1 MFKAIDLFAGC
12 GGFSTGF
19 RQAKFDVIIA
29 VEFDKEI
36 AQSYKHNHPK
46 TKMLIDDIKNID
58 NQKFF
63 NKNMA
68 DVIIGG
74 PPCQG
79 FSMSG
84 ARIRKKF
91 ANTED
96 KRNYLFK
103 HYLNIVNI
111 VRPKL
116 FIFENVKGII
126 SFNKGLIFDEIK
138 ESFKSIGYFL
148 QYFVVDC
155 SLFGIPQKRERTIL
169 IGSLF
174 DFNLKEEID
183 KTKKYILKNNSTFFN
198 KVSVWDAIGNLKEP
212 TQDGIINNAK
222 ALTSYQKYLSSDNKI
237 LQNHIATNHNLVAL
251 KRIKKIKQN
260 ENFKSLK
267 EKIKSVHSGSYGRLS
282 INEVSPTITTRFDT
296 PSAGRFIHPY
306 ANRTITPREAARI
319 QSFPDNFE
327 FIGTKSS
334 ICKQIG
340 NAVPPK
346 VAYFFAVMIRR
357 LLNECK

>member
-116 FIFENVKGII
+116 FIFENVVWSVEIFYHLI
-126 SFNKGLIFDEIK
+126 S
-138 ESFKSIGYFL
+138 
-148 QYFVVDC
+148 
-155 SLFGIPQKRERTIL
+155 
-169 IGSLF
+169 
-174 DFNLKEEID
+174 
-183 KTKKYILKNNSTFFN
+183 KY
-198 KVSVWDAIGNLKEP
+198 
-212 TQDGIINNAK
+212 
-222 ALTSYQKYLSSDNKI
+222 
-237 LQNHIATNHNLVAL
+237 NH
-251 KRIKKIKQN
+251 
-260 ENFKSLK
+260 
-267 EKIKSVHSGSYGRLS
+267 
-282 INEVSPTITTRFDT
+282 
-296 PSAGRFIHPY
+296 FISH
-306 ANRTITPREAARI
+306 
-319 QSFPDNFE
+319 
-327 FIGTKSS
+327 
-334 ICKQIG
+334 
-340 NAVPPK
+340 
-346 VAYFFAVMIRR
+346 
-357 LLNECK
+357 L